1 MNSLPT
7 APADHDGRLA
17 HDIAGE
23 GPAVVL
29 LHSGLLDLTMWDEE
43 FEALAADYQVI
54 RYDAR
59 GHGRSSSVTGDWSH
73 AEDLHA
79 LLSHLCVERA
89 RLVGLSLGARTA
101 LDFAL
106 LYPELTESLVLAA
119 PAISGRRFT
128 DPFVIQ
134 HTAAQ
139 AKAVNRADGG
149 ELFIE
154 EFLRLWVDGP
164 CRLPEEVEPALR
176 GRVRAAATANVRA
189 HSGGLSTGRLQE
201 VGAAGRLHEI
211 SVPVLALLGDLDS
224 RDIEGNVEALADAVP
239 QTRVARLS
247 GAGHMVNLEAPEAFL
262 KEVTAFLA
270 A

>member
-7 APADHDGRLA
+7 APVDDDGRLA

-29 LHSGLLDLTMWDEE
+29 LHGDLLDLTMWDEE
-43 FEALAADYQVI
+43 FETLAADYQVI

-73 AEDLHA
+73 AEDLYD

-106 LYPELTESLVLAA
+106 LHPELTESLVLAA
-119 PAISGRRFT
+119 PGISGRPFR
-128 DPFVIQ
+128 DPYVIQ

-139 AKAVNRADGG
+139 LKAVNRGDSG
-149 ELFIE
+149 ELFVE

-164 CRLPEEVEPALR
+164 CRSPEDVEPGLR
-176 GRVRAAATANVRA
+176 GRMQAAAAANLRA
-189 HSGGLSTGRLQE
+189 HPGGLCTGRPRE
-201 VGAAGRLHEI
+201 VGAAERLHEI

-224 RDIEGNVEALADAVP
+224 TDIEDNVTALADAAP
-239 QTRVARLS
+239 QTRVARVP

-262 KEVTAFLA
+262 KEVSAFLA

>member
-7 APADHDGRLA
+7 APVDDEGRLA

-29 LHSGLLDLTMWDEE
+29 LHGGLLDLTVWDEE
-43 FEALAADYQVI
+43 FEVLAADYQVI

-59 GHGRSSSVTGDWSH
+59 GHGRSSSVTGDWSP

-89 RLVGLSLGARTA
+89 RLVGASLGARTA

-119 PAISGRRFT
+119 PGISGR
-128 DPFVIQ
+128 PFVDPYVIQ
-134 HTAAQ
+134 RTAAQ
-139 AKAVNRADGG
+139 VKAVTRADGG
-149 ELFIE
+149 ELFVE

-164 CRLPEEVEPALR
+164 HRLPEEVEPALR
-176 GRVRAAATANVRA
+176 GRMRTTVAANVRA
-189 HSGGLSTGRLQE
+189 HSGGLGTGRPRE

-224 RDIEGNVEALADAVP
+224 SDIEGNVEALADAVP
-239 QTRVARLS
+239 HTRVARLS

-270 A
+270 G